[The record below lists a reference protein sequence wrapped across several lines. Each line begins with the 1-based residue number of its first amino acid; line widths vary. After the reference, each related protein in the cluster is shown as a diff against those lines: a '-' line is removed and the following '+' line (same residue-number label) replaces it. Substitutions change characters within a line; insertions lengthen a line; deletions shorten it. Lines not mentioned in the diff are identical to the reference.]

1 MNLEENP
8 SDSSLFKILPCYK
21 YQNER
26 DKFIRYSDDI
36 YISSSLEN
44 LNKEAFLG
52 LVTKK
57 IVEAKARKN
66 SFEEEDR
73 SENDLNDDFM
83 INFDK
88 KTKFT

>member
-1 MNLEENP
+1 MEENT
-8 SDSSLFKILPCYK
+8 SESTLFKIMPCYK

-26 DKFIRYSDDI
+26 DKFIRFSDDI

-57 IVEAKARKN
+57 VVDAKPRKY
-66 SFEEEDR
+66 SMEEEE

>member
-1 MNLEENP
+1 M
-8 SDSSLFKILPCYK
+8 PCYK

-26 DKFIRYSDDI
+26 DKFIRFLDDI

-44 LNKEAFLG
+44 LNKDAFLG
-52 LVTKK
+52 LVAKN
-57 IVEAKARKN
+57 IVEAKAQKA

-88 KTKFT
+88 NTKFT